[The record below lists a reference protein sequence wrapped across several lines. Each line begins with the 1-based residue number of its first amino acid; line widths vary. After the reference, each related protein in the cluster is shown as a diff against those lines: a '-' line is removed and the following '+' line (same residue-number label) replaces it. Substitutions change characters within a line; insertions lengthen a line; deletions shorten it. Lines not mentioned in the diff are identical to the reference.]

1 MVNIYTYCNTK
12 QDFIS
17 YLSSTVTNEW
27 VLEVIKDGS
36 KRQELWGLEDA
47 TFTIPYEL
55 RAQSLLSQVQVSGP
69 YSNK

>member
-1 MVNIYTYCNTK
+1 
-12 QDFIS
+12 
-17 YLSSTVTNEW
+17 VTNEW